1 MSADSPIVDEVR
13 RRASEI
19 SKRYEDDLRRYADHL
34 KDLQSQFQ
42 AQLVNQITV
51 VPAAKRPEQTH

>member
-19 SKRYEDDLRRYADHL
+19 SKRHEDDLRRYADHL

-42 AQLVNQITV
+42 TQLVNQITV